1 MNKKLLL
8 IGFLLG
14 MLFSAQLT
22 QGQSYTP
29 LAITSGFN
37 EDVIA
42 EEGPASTYTTAAVDA
57 TNSGAN
63 NAFMSKNYPDATVG
77 LPENGLIHSIATATP
92 GLSFQLADYDKKNSL
107 KINADNG
114 TGTLTVQTTQ
124 KLSILYILATSG
136 SSVSTFTGTITF
148 TDGTQ
153 QVFGEQ
159 SVPDWY
165 DQGRP
170 AIAIIGIGR
179 VPRSGSENPD
189 NNTTNPKLFQV
200 AIDIDLVNQD
210 KIIQQV
216 AVIKTSSTSGFLN
229 IFALSGEITPTCR
242 KPVDLGIQN
251 LTATSVELTWNS
263 PGHAFDIKWG
273 DRNFAIATAG
283 TLVPG
288 FANGGTLT
296 GLTADRDYDYYVR
309 QDCGVVDGVSTW
321 EGPFQFRTGYCIPT
335 GATNNPDEI
344 LNFTLSNLNNNSVT
358 SEGTAGYKNYAGTV
372 EPAVLE
378 IGEAYVASLT
388 SGRGT
393 GLHGAAIWIDYN
405 NNLVFDA
412 NEQVSVIGNTIS
424 PSTTVYFP
432 SFTVPATVQPGLY
445 RLRVQYH
452 HNKPGADLDPCRLS
466 RIYGET
472 EDYRVEIIPAPTC
485 FRPLDS
491 RVQRVSKNSAHVVWD
506 APIQGDPPA
515 LGYKIEVR
523 TSGRPG
529 DATGLVRTLT
539 TTNLSETIT
548 GLAIET
554 DYLVYI
560 QSLCSTTDE
569 SAWSKVAF
577 TTLCDYPDYELT
589 TDPTDLSFCGSRA
602 VTLEVDTQGIVNW
615 YDSETATTPI
625 HTGNTYTTTVSATSS
640 FWYQVVTP
648 DTATIPTGP
657 LDAEEVGPS
666 RNNWIKEW
674 GVYFTILEPTLLKSI
689 DIYPTTAGQY
699 GEMKFVQRGG
709 TGATIGEINYT
720 TVGDLTA
727 EKQVVPINIRFEPGD
742 YTIETNLPVDG
753 ILRNAAYASYPYSS
767 AVASITGNE
776 YQLSYYMGYYN
787 WIFETGCKAI
797 REEVVVTVMPSH
809 SIANATVAVTAT
821 EGATLQITSAASSFT
836 IEYGLRGF
844 EQGTGTVVEGVGHS
858 YGFSSLRGYTA
869 YDVYIQAQPCG
880 PLYGPL
886 TFTTQAPTDTQ
897 VITVSDLSKNYG
909 DLPFTTG
916 SSDSGLPLSYQVENE
931 AVAVFEQGQLVIK
944 GAGTTRITA
953 SQGGDAQYV
962 PAADV
967 VFTLTVNKA
976 MLTITAEA
984 NQQKVY
990 GDPDP
995 VFTFD
1000 VDGLQYEDDA
1010 SIVTG
1015 LGRVAGEAVG
1025 TYPLEQENLTAGP
1038 NYEITFVGADFT
1050 ITEAIL
1056 TVTADA
1062 QTKAYGATDP
1072 ALTYEVTGL
1081 QNGDQAT
1088 EVLTG
1093 QLTRQVGEAVGTY
1106 GINQGSLVANTNY
1119 TLVYEGAD
1127 FTITEAILTV
1137 TAETKTKVYGA
1148 TDPALTYT
1156 VTGLQEGD
1164 DAATVLSGSLVRQVG
1179 ESVGTY
1185 GINQG
1190 SLATTPNYTLVYEG
1204 ADFTITEAILTVTAE
1219 PKTKA
1224 YGATDPV
1231 LTYTV
1236 TGLQTGDDAA
1246 TVISGSLVR
1255 QVGEAVGIYG
1265 INQGSLVANANYT
1278 LVYEGADF
1286 TITEA
1291 ILTVTAAAQT
1301 KAYGATDPVLT
1312 YAVTGLQAGDDAAT
1326 VISGQL
1332 TRQSGEAVG
1341 TYGINQGSLVA
1352 NANYTLVYEG
1362 ADFTITEAILTV
1374 TAELKTKVYGATD
1387 PALTYAVTGLQ
1398 TGDNATT
1405 VLSGS
1410 LVRQVGESVGTYAI
1424 NQGNLT
1430 ATANYTLV
1438 YEGADFTITEATLT
1452 VTAEP
1457 KTKVYGATDP
1467 ALTYTVTGL
1476 QEGDD
1481 AATVISGQL
1490 TRQVGEAV
1498 GTYAINQ
1505 GSLVAN
1511 ANYTL
1516 VYEGADFTITETIL
1530 TVTAEPKTKAYGATD
1545 PVLTYTVTG
1554 LQTGDDAATVISGSL
1569 VRQVGEAVG
1578 IYGINQGSLVANA
1591 NYTLVY
1597 EGADF
1602 TITETILT
1610 VTAEPK
1616 TKVYGATDP
1625 VLTYTV
1631 TGLQNGDQTT
1641 QVVTGQLSRQV
1652 GEAVGTYAINQGSL
1666 AATANYTLVY
1676 EGADFT
1682 ISPIELVIY
1691 PQQNQAKEYGT
1702 ADPILTFTA
1711 VGLSNEDTL
1720 ATALRGALGRNTGEN
1735 VGRYP
1740 YTLGSLESIG
1750 NNYVLRLDTTE
1761 RFEITPTSI
1770 DIVVDAGQYKRHGQ
1784 TDPVLRYTIQGL
1796 RRGDYPANVM
1806 TGQLEREAGE
1816 AVGQYTITQGSLA
1829 PRANY
1834 IIRSFTT
1841 ATFEIK
1847 RAVIQGL
1854 SLPSKTVVYDGEAQY
1869 LEVEGSLDTGATVT
1883 YENNGQTQVGRYTVA
1898 ATIANEPN
1906 YEPLR
1911 LVGTLTIT
1919 PAEQYIR
1926 FGVVST
1932 VVLEDTPSLP
1942 LQAVAS
1948 SGLAVTYTIDDPAEQ
1963 AIAQVDAAGVIYFLK
1978 PGFVTVTAHQEGNA
1992 NYQAAV
1998 PVSRTIQV
2006 RSRDTTIENLV
2017 VDGVSYR
2024 KIPHEVYV
2032 EVGCE
2037 GLTNSVLIE
2046 VETAEGTLVFPSSTI
2061 VVELPEYGTYKQEI
2075 EVLAEDGI
2083 HRETYTVI
2091 IEKRMPWEGVLL
2103 QKYDNLVFVNNNSKT
2118 NGGYVFSKYE
2128 WYKNGQKVADKQLF
2142 SEGGTS
2148 GDLLDPTAAYY
2159 AVLYTSRGQ
2168 VFTTCPMQV
2177 TRKNTYAM
2185 TVYPNPVDKNKPLT
2199 VRFDY
2204 PVAAFKTSEYTIY
2217 NTLGQFIT
2225 KGQLGQA
2232 VSVIDL
2238 PFDLAAGAYILVIKV
2253 DGKPQSVRFIVK

>member
-1 MNKKLLL
+1 MMNKQLLL
-8 IGFLLG
+8 TCFLLG
-14 MLFSAQLT
+14 MLLSAQLT

-42 EEGPASTYTTAAVDA
+42 EDRPASTYTTAAVDA

-92 GLSFQLADYDKKNSL
+92 GLTFQLADYDKKNSL

-153 QVFGEQ
+153 QAFATQ

-165 DQGRP
+165 DRGTP
-170 AIAIIGIGR
+170 AIAIMGIGR

-200 AIDIDLVNQD
+200 AIDIDMVNQD

-273 DRNFAIATAG
+273 DRNFAVATAG

-309 QDCGVVDGVSTW
+309 RDCGAVDGVSTW
-321 EGPFQFRTGYCIPT
+321 AGPFRFRTGYCIPT

-344 LNFTLSNLNNNSVT
+344 LNFTLSNLNNNSVP

-372 EPAVLE
+372 EPAVLDL
-378 IGEAYVASLT
+378 GEAYVASLT
-388 SGRGT
+388 SGRGS

-424 PSTTVYFP
+424 PSTTVDFP

-452 HNKPGADLDPCRLS
+452 HNKPGADLDPCRLAH
-466 RIYGET
+466 IYGET
-472 EDYRVEIIPAPTC
+472 EDYRIEIIPTPTC

-491 RVQRVSKNSAHVVWD
+491 RVQRVTKNSAHVVWD

-577 TTLCDYPDYELT
+577 TTLCDYPEYELT

-666 RNNWIKEW
+666 RNNWATDW
-674 GVYFTILEPTLLKSI
+674 GVYFTILEPTVLKSI

-720 TVGDLTA
+720 TVGDLRT
-727 EKQVVPINIRFEPGD
+727 EKQVVPINILFEPGD

-753 ILRNAAYASYPYSS
+753 ILRNTADASYPYSS

-797 REEVVVTVMPSH
+797 REEVVVTVIPPH
-809 SIANATVAVTAT
+809 SIANASVAVTET
-821 EGATLQITSAASSFT
+821 EGSTLQITSAASSFT

-844 EQGTGTVVEGVGHS
+844 EQGTGIVVEGVGHS

-909 DLPFTTG
+909 DLPFVTG
-916 SSDSGLPLSYQVENE
+916 ASDSGLPLSYQVENE

-953 SQGGDAQYV
+953 SQGGNVQYV

-976 MLTITAEA
+976 LLTITAEA
-984 NQQKVY
+984 NQQKTY

-1015 LGRVAGEAVG
+1015 LGRAAGEAVG
-1025 TYPLEQENLTAGP
+1025 TYPLEQTNLTAGP
-1038 NYEITFVGADFT
+1038 NYELTFVGADFT

-1072 ALTYEVTGL
+1072 TLTYEVTGL

-1088 EVLTG
+1088 QVITG
-1093 QLTRQVGEAVGTY
+1093 QLARQAGESVGTY
-1106 GINQGSLVANTNY
+1106 AINQGSLAANTNY

-1137 TAETKTKVYGA
+1137 TAETQTKAYGA
-1148 TDPALTYT
+1148 TDPALTYAVSGLQEGDDAVTVLSGSLVRQAGESVGTYAINQGSLAATANYTLVYESADFTITEAILT
-1156 VTGLQEGD
+1156 VTAETKTKAYGATDPALTYAVSGLQEGD
-1164 DAATVLSGSLVRQVG
+1164 DAATVLSGSLVRQAG

-1185 GINQG
+1185 AINQG
-1190 SLATTPNYTLVYEG
+1190 NL
-1204 ADFTITEAILTVTAE
+1204 
-1219 PKTKA
+1219 
-1224 YGATDPV
+1224 
-1231 LTYTV
+1231 
-1236 TGLQTGDDAA
+1236 AA
-1246 TVISGSLVR
+1246 T
-1255 QVGEAVGIYG
+1255 
-1265 INQGSLVANANYT
+1265 ANYT

-1291 ILTVTAAAQT
+1291 ILTVTADAQ
-1301 KAYGATDPVLT
+1301 
-1312 YAVTGLQAGDDAAT
+1312 
-1326 VISGQL
+1326 I
-1332 TRQSGEAVG
+1332 
-1341 TYGINQGSLVA
+1341 
-1352 NANYTLVYEG
+1352 
-1362 ADFTITEAILTV
+1362 
-1374 TAELKTKVYGATD
+1374 KVYGATD
-1387 PALTYAVTGLQ
+1387 PALTYAVSGLQ
-1398 TGDNATT
+1398 EGDDAAT

-1410 LVRQVGESVGTYAI
+1410 LVREAGESVGTYAI
-1424 NQGNLT
+1424 NQGNL
-1430 ATANYTLV
+1430 
-1438 YEGADFTITEATLT
+1438 
-1452 VTAEP
+1452 
-1457 KTKVYGATDP
+1457 
-1467 ALTYTVTGL
+1467 
-1476 QEGDD
+1476 
-1481 AATVISGQL
+1481 
-1490 TRQVGEAV
+1490 
-1498 GTYAINQ
+1498 
-1505 GSLVAN
+1505 VAN
-1511 ANYTL
+1511 
-1516 VYEGADFTITETIL
+1516 
-1530 TVTAEPKTKAYGATD
+1530 
-1545 PVLTYTVTG
+1545 
-1554 LQTGDDAATVISGSL
+1554 
-1569 VRQVGEAVG
+1569 
-1578 IYGINQGSLVANA
+1578 
-1591 NYTLVY
+1591 
-1597 EGADF
+1597 
-1602 TITETILT
+1602 
-1610 VTAEPK
+1610 
-1616 TKVYGATDP
+1616 
-1625 VLTYTV
+1625 
-1631 TGLQNGDQTT
+1631 
-1641 QVVTGQLSRQV
+1641 
-1652 GEAVGTYAINQGSL
+1652 
-1666 AATANYTLVY
+1666 ANYTLVY

-1691 PQQNQAKEYGT
+1691 PQENQAKDYGT
-1702 ADPILTFTA
+1702 ADPVLTFTA
-1711 VGLSNEDTL
+1711 VGLSNGDTL
-1720 ATALRGALGRNTGEN
+1720 ATALRGVLGRNAGEN
-1735 VGRYP
+1735 VGRYS

-1750 NNYVLRLDTTE
+1750 NNYVLHLDTTE

-1796 RRGDYPANVM
+1796 RRGDYPANAM

-1816 AVGQYTITQGSLA
+1816 AVGHYTITQGSLS

-1847 RAVIQGL
+1847 RAAIQGL
-1854 SLPSKTVVYDGEAQY
+1854 SLPSKSVVYDGEAQY
-1869 LEVEGSLDTGATVT
+1869 LEVEGALEVGTTVT
-1883 YENNGQTQVGRYTVA
+1883 YENNGQTQVGRYTVV

-1911 LVGTLTIT
+1911 LVGILTIT

-1926 FGVVST
+1926 FEAVST

-1963 AIAQVDAAGVIYFLK
+1963 VIAQVDTAGVIHFLK

-1992 NYQAAV
+1992 NYKAAA

-2006 RSRDTTIENLV
+2006 RSKNTALDNLV
-2017 VDGVSYR
+2017 VDGVSYG
-2024 KIPHEVYV
+2024 KIQREVYIA
-2032 EVGCE
+2032 VGCE
-2037 GLTNSVLIE
+2037 GPINSVFLE
-2046 VETAEGTLVFPSSTI
+2046 VETAAGTLVLPSSTI
-2061 VVELPEYGTYKQEI
+2061 VLALPEYGKHKQEI
-2075 EVLAEDGI
+2075 EVIAEDGI

-2118 NGGYVFSKYE
+2118 NGGYVFTKFE
-2128 WYKNGQKVADKQLF
+2128 WYKNGEKVADKQLF

-2148 GDLLDPTAAYY
+2148 SDLLDPAAEYY
-2159 AVLYTSRGQ
+2159 AVLHTSRGQ

-2185 TVYPNPVDKNKPLT
+2185 AVYPNPVDKNKPLT

-2204 PVAAFKTSEYTIY
+2204 PVGTFKTSEYTIY
-2217 NTLGQFIT
+2217 NTLGQLMT
-2225 KGQLGQA
+2225 KGQLEQA

-2238 PFDLAAGAYILVIKV
+2238 PVDLAAGAYILVIKV

>member
-1 MNKKLLL
+1 MMNKQLLL
-8 IGFLLG
+8 TCFLLG
-14 MLFSAQLT
+14 MLLSAQLT

-42 EEGPASTYTTAAVDA
+42 EDRPASTYTTAAVDA

-63 NAFMSKNYPDATVG
+63 NAFMSENYPDAKVG
-77 LPENGLIHSIATATP
+77 LPANGLIHSIATATP
-92 GLSFQLADYDKKNSL
+92 GLTFQLADYDKKNSL

-153 QVFGEQ
+153 QAFATQ

-165 DQGRP
+165 DQGTP
-170 AIAIIGIGR
+170 AIAIMGIGR

-200 AIDIDLVNQD
+200 AIDIDMVNQD

-273 DRNFAIATAG
+273 DRNFAVATAG
-283 TLVPG
+283 ILVTG

-309 QDCGVVDGVSTW
+309 QNCGVVDGVSIW
-321 EGPFQFRTGYCIPT
+321 AGPFRFRTGYCIPT
-335 GATNNPDEI
+335 GAENNPDEI

-372 EPAVLE
+372 DPAVLE

-388 SGRGT
+388 SGPGS
-393 GLHGAAIWIDYN
+393 GFHGAAIWIDYN

-424 PSTTVYFP
+424 SSTTVDFP

-452 HNKPGADLDPCRLS
+452 HNKPGADLDPCRLA

-472 EDYRVEIIPAPTC
+472 EDYRVEIIPTPTC

-523 TSGRPG
+523 TSGYPG

-560 QSLCSTTDE
+560 RSLCSTTDE
-569 SAWSKVAF
+569 SIWSKVAF
-577 TTLCDYPDYELT
+577 TTLCDYPEYELT

-648 DTATIPTGP
+648 DVATIPTGP

-666 RNNWIKEW
+666 RNNWIKDW

-689 DIYPTTAGQY
+689 DIYPTTARQY

-720 TVGDLTA
+720 TVGDLRT

-742 YTIETNLPVDG
+742 YIIETNLPVDG
-753 ILRNAAYASYPYSS
+753 ILRNTADASYPYSS

-909 DLPFTTG
+909 DLPFVTG
-916 SSDSGLPLSYQVENE
+916 SSDSGLPLSYHVENE

-953 SQGGDAQYV
+953 SQVGDAQYV

-1015 LGRVAGEAVG
+1015 LGRAAGEAVG
-1025 TYPLEQENLTAGP
+1025 TYPLEQANLTAGP
-1038 NYEITFVGADFT
+1038 NYEITFVGADFA
-1050 ITEAIL
+1050 ITEA
-1056 TVTADA
+1056 T
-1062 QTKAYGATDP
+1062 
-1072 ALTYEVTGL
+1072 
-1081 QNGDQAT
+1081 
-1088 EVLTG
+1088 
-1093 QLTRQVGEAVGTY
+1093 
-1106 GINQGSLVANTNY
+1106 
-1119 TLVYEGAD
+1119 
-1127 FTITEAILTV
+1127 LTV
-1137 TAETKTKVYGA
+1137 TAETKTKAYGA

-1156 VTGLQEGD
+1156 VTGLQNGD
-1164 DAATVLSGSLVRQVG
+1164 QATQ
-1179 ESVGTY
+1179 
-1185 GINQG
+1185 
-1190 SLATTPNYTLVYEG
+1190 
-1204 ADFTITEAILTVTAE
+1204 
-1219 PKTKA
+1219 
-1224 YGATDPV
+1224 V
-1231 LTYTV
+1231 LT
-1236 TGLQTGDDAA
+1236 GQL
-1246 TVISGSLVR
+1246 SR
-1255 QVGEAVGIYG
+1255 QVGEAVGTYA
-1265 INQGSLVANANYT
+1265 INQGSLAVSANYT

-1291 ILTVTAAAQT
+1291 ILTVTATAQT
-1301 KAYGATDPVLT
+1301 KAYGD
-1312 YAVTGLQAGDDAAT
+1312 
-1326 VISGQL
+1326 
-1332 TRQSGEAVG
+1332 
-1341 TYGINQGSLVA
+1341 
-1352 NANYTLVYEG
+1352 
-1362 ADFTITEAILTV
+1362 
-1374 TAELKTKVYGATD
+1374 TD
-1387 PALTYAVTGLQ
+1387 PALTYTVHGLQ
-1398 TGDNATT
+1398 NGDQATHVITGQLA
-1405 VLSGS
+1405 
-1410 LVRQVGESVGTYAI
+1410 RQAGESVGTYAI
-1424 NQGNLT
+1424 NQG
-1430 ATANYTLV
+1430 
-1438 YEGADFTITEATLT
+1438 
-1452 VTAEP
+1452 
-1457 KTKVYGATDP
+1457 
-1467 ALTYTVTGL
+1467 
-1476 QEGDD
+1476 
-1481 AATVISGQL
+1481 
-1490 TRQVGEAV
+1490 
-1498 GTYAINQ
+1498 
-1505 GSLVAN
+1505 
-1511 ANYTL
+1511 
-1516 VYEGADFTITETIL
+1516 
-1530 TVTAEPKTKAYGATD
+1530 
-1545 PVLTYTVTG
+1545 
-1554 LQTGDDAATVISGSL
+1554 
-1569 VRQVGEAVG
+1569 
-1578 IYGINQGSLVANA
+1578 
-1591 NYTLVY
+1591 
-1597 EGADF
+1597 
-1602 TITETILT
+1602 
-1610 VTAEPK
+1610 
-1616 TKVYGATDP
+1616 
-1625 VLTYTV
+1625 
-1631 TGLQNGDQTT
+1631 
-1641 QVVTGQLSRQV
+1641 
-1652 GEAVGTYAINQGSL
+1652 SL
-1666 AATANYTLVY
+1666 AVSANYTLVY

-1691 PQQNQAKEYGT
+1691 PQQNQAKVYGT
-1702 ADPILTFTA
+1702 ADPVLTFTA
-1711 VGLSNEDTL
+1711 VGLSNGDTL
-1720 ATALRGALGRNTGEN
+1720 AMALRGALGRSTGEN
-1735 VGRYP
+1735 VGHYP

-1750 NNYVLRLDTTE
+1750 NNYVLRLDTAE
-1761 RFEITPTSI
+1761 HFEITPTSI
-1770 DIVVDAGQYKRHGQ
+1770 DIVVEAGQNKRYGQ
-1784 TDPVLRYTIQGL
+1784 ADPVLKYSIQGL
-1796 RRGDYPANVM
+1796 RLGDYPAHVM

-1816 AVGQYTITQGSLA
+1816 TVGHYSITQGSLA
-1829 PRANY
+1829 SRANY
-1834 IIRSFTT
+1834 LIRSFTT

-1847 RAVIQGL
+1847 RAAIQGL
-1854 SLPSKTVVYDGEAQY
+1854 SLPSKTVVYDGNAQY
-1869 LEVEGSLDTGATVT
+1869 LQVEGSLKAGATVT
-1883 YENNGQTQVGRYTVA
+1883 YENNGQTQVGRYTVV

-1911 LVGTLTIT
+1911 LEGALIIT

-1926 FGVVST
+1926 FEAVST

-1948 SGLAVTYTIDDPAEQ
+1948 SGLAVNYTIDDSAEQ
-1963 AIAQVDAAGVIYFLK
+1963 AIAQVDAAGVIHFLK

-1998 PVSRTIQV
+1998 PVSQTIQV
-2006 RSRDTTIENLV
+2006 RSRDTTISNLV
-2017 VDGVSYR
+2017 VDGVSYG
-2024 KIPHEVYV
+2024 KIPREVYV
-2032 EVGCE
+2032 DVGCE
-2037 GLTNSVLIE
+2037 GLKNSVLIE
-2046 VETAEGTLVFPSSTI
+2046 VETAEGALVFPSSTI
-2061 VVELPEYGTYKQEI
+2061 VVDLPEYGTYKQEI
-2075 EVLAEDGI
+2075 EVLAEDGV

-2091 IEKRMPWEGVLL
+2091 IEKRMPWEGLLL
-2103 QKYDNLVFVNNNSKT
+2103 QKYDNLVFVNNNPAT
-2118 NGGYVFSKYE
+2118 NGGYTFSKYE
-2128 WYKNGQKVADKQLF
+2128 WYKNGQKVAEKQVF

-2148 GDLLDPTAAYY
+2148 SDLLNPTAEYY
-2159 AVLYTSRGQ
+2159 AVLYTNKGQ

-2177 TRKNTYAM
+2177 TRKNTYSMA
-2185 TVYPNPVDKNKPLT
+2185 VYPNPVGKNTPLT
-2199 VRFDY
+2199 IRFDY
-2204 PVAAFKTSEYTIY
+2204 PVEAFKTSEYTIY

-2225 KGQLGQA
+2225 KGQLEQA

-2238 PFDLAAGAYILVIKV
+2238 PFNLATGAYILVIKF